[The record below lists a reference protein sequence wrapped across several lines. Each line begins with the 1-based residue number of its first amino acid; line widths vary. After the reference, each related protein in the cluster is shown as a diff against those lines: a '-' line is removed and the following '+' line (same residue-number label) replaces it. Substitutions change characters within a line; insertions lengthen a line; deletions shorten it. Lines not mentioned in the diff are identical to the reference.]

1 MFHDRGQRPS
11 LHHRRLD
18 HSGYAGDVLGGSFVH
33 GFRDNKDAGGLIA
46 NSRMAALPIGP
57 PSGMRSP
64 RRICEDDLT
73 RVRMFDLAGESLI
86 SLAAIGPPNFKVA
99 RDPIQVEGGNRHR
112 KGDGY
117 RIAEIRKMDE
127 CSEEIAP
134 CGTVAKALPKRNDTE
149 WV

>member
-1 MFHDRGQRPS
+1 
-11 LHHRRLD
+11 
-18 HSGYAGDVLGGSFVH
+18 
-33 GFRDNKDAGGLIA
+33 
-46 NSRMAALPIGP
+46 MAALPIGP

-117 RIAEIRKMDE
+117 RIAEIHKWMNARK
-127 CSEEIAP
+127 EIAP
-134 CGTVAKALPKRNDTE
+134 CETVAKAIPRLPCA
-149 WV
+149 